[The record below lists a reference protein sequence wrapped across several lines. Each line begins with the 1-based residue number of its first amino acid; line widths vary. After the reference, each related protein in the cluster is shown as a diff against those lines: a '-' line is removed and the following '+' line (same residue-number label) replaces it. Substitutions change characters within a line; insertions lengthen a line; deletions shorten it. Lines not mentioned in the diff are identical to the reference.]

1 MIPDLAWWGQLFGLL
16 ATEAALL
23 VALAA
28 AGARWSRSAHW
39 RRLIWQSAFMA
50 VALVWSVELAGGR
63 GWLAQWRPVPEP
75 PRQVTARL
83 IGDAPVV
90 GEQVTF
96 EFPTEVPVVVPAQR
110 QEPRWWP
117 GLLWLG
123 GMLALLLKTL
133 GSRAWLAWRI
143 RAVPGH
149 EVGQAASLPTGAA
162 SARLAACPTLAEALP
177 AEGGDLDGLADVTA
191 TVTRLRPAL
200 GVGPVRL
207 VTWPQLRSP
216 VAFGIVRP
224 TVAVPAEFAERFPPA
239 QREAMLAHELGHLA
253 QRDPLWLLVADL
265 VCALAWWHPVVWWAR
280 RQFRAACEA
289 AADEASAL
297 IPGGRVALAEALVN
311 FGRELTAPGGV
322 GVGGSG
328 LRSELARRV
337 KALVEQ
343 SGDVRAVRA
352 PGRWLLRSGTV
363 AVLGTLLLAPWPGD
377 HGGLGPML
385 AAVRAEKPLQTISEV
400 LADPQF
406 RKVVKALEASD
417 RGPNA
422 GAEGE
427 KIRALAE
434 RPSDEQPLETR
445 PPELAKANPGTGFD
459 RIPLFEF
466 PGESLLE
473 AANRLSLA
481 ARDLKPEGVRLE
493 ITFADRELEAIRVR
507 QQEPIRNAALTK
519 VLSALVQAAETP
531 IQSSLENGEVL
542 FARQAPLSPEAQAR
556 FRRAAHELRDARL
569 ALDEAR
575 VQERSETP
583 ALKAAEARHEDA
595 KRALHDV
602 ARQTQL
608 MTRQFRLSPAHFTAH
623 LQQFL
628 PQGETNAQALQLAIR
643 AFCATNG
650 IEFPTMVTNA
660 SGVTPP
666 QDQPATFYNDRTG
679 VLFVRATLENLD
691 RLEHAIQRLNLLPAP
706 IVDKAARRT
715 VLTRLE
721 QHEALLPELRAR
733 LPDDHPEVLV
743 LRAEI
748 SGLRHQLEVMQR
760 GGDGTAERIAVT
772 RAELLGHLKALGIT
786 YTELLSRYRE
796 RHPLVAEVAWKQAAL
811 QAKLQTLPLVTNA
824 VVTAKIGDFEPA
836 PPLFT
841 RQFRVDSAKFIA
853 RVMTEFDPAEAARR
867 LDSIPN
873 RELIASDVGAAV
885 SSAALPGVV
894 GKGTTNGPHLGEAI
908 HAYFRKHGVHYPLS
922 TSQGVTSAV
931 APERPAVF
939 FKPDSGVLFVRATLE
954 DMAKLESALAG
965 LESQVAASS
974 GNQSLQVELSVTLVE
989 IADGGS
995 DDVGLDWLFGQAAT
1009 NNPPVVSALATNL
1022 PGSAG
1027 ALQGNRLTVDRL
1039 AVEGQSAVLSGEQF
1053 AALRERLGTRN
1064 QVDFLSA
1071 PKVIT
1076 LSGRQAQVSI
1086 AEVRTLVTGVV
1097 AENGSTTNDAGIRY
1111 LTESVPV
1118 GPVVD
1123 LFPLAAGD
1131 AWQVRVVAAVTEF
1144 LGYDQPAK
1152 SDRVRAT
1159 TAEGKVLQ
1167 GTTPLPRL
1175 RVRETQS
1182 TVTAKVG
1189 EVIALRGPLAENVV
1203 RYKDK
1208 VPVLGDVP
1216 LLGRLFRKEG
1226 SQVQRKRLYVFVQ
1239 PATIDAQGNRPL
1251 SK

>member
-75 PRQVTARL
+75 PRQVMARVV
-83 IGDAPVV
+83 GDTPVG

-96 EFPTEVPVVVPAQR
+96 EFPAEVPVVAPAQR

-117 GLLWLG
+117 GFLWLG

-265 VCALAWWHPVVWWAR
+265 VCALAWWHPAVWWAR
-280 RQFRAACEA
+280 RQFRASCEA

-337 KALVEQ
+337 KALVERA
-343 SGDVRAVRA
+343 GEARPVRSAA
-352 PGRWLLRSGTV
+352 RWGLQAGT
-363 AVLGTLLLAPWPGD
+363 ASLLLGLLAAPWPGELN
-377 HGGLGPML
+377 GLVPVM
-385 AAVRAEKPLQTISEV
+385 AAARAQQTEEKPPYESV
-400 LADPQF
+400 KDMLADPQF
-406 RKVVKALEASD
+406 REVVKSLDDATAQETNEAPTGNTPNRAEAEPAISVGAVTPTRGHPLVPQIPHPVPGEFQNTPY
-417 RGPNA
+417 RGPY
-422 GAEGE
+422 GTL
-427 KIRALAE
+427 RLATA
-434 RPSDEQPLETR
+434 PVAT
-445 PPELAKANPGTGFD
+445 
-459 RIPLFEF
+459 
-466 PGESLLE
+466 
-473 AANRLSLA
+473 
-481 ARDLKPEGVRLE
+481 VRLE
-493 ITFADRELEAIRVR
+493 PLRAVTLLHEKSVEEKPALDSKFAYALPQTGR
-507 QQEPIRNAALTK
+507 QESASYV
-519 VLSALVQAAETP
+519 VL
-531 IQSSLENGEVL
+531 
-542 FARQAPLSPEAQAR
+542 RSPE
-556 FRRAAHELRDARL
+556 LL
-569 ALDEAR
+569 
-575 VQERSETP
+575 T
-583 ALKAAEARHEDA
+583 
-595 KRALHDV
+595 
-602 ARQTQL
+602 
-608 MTRQFRLSPAHFTAH
+608 TRQFRLSAADFTAH

-628 PQGETNAQALQLAIR
+628 PQGETNAQALQLAVR

-650 IEFPTMVTNA
+650 IEFPAMVANA

-666 QDQPATFYNDRTG
+666 QDQPAIFYNDRTG
-679 VLFVRATLENLD
+679 VLFARATLENLD
-691 RLEHAIQRLNLLPAP
+691 RLEHAIQRLNLLPLAASNKIGDSVVETNP
-706 IVDKAARRT
+706 LKAATPLNAGSLSKNANSVVATEQMRSLGEDQVVGLILQCHAELEDRRAT
-715 VLTRLE
+715 LGDGHPEVEAKTRNLVALQRQLDAMRRATQRMATPSDAGALSLNSDSVLATEQQRFAALEQLTQQLVRYQDRLE
-721 QHEALLPELRAR
+721 KGRATYG
-733 LPDDHPEVLV
+733 DDHPEVMTI
-743 LRAEI
+743 RAN
-748 SGLRHQLEVMQR
+748 V
-760 GGDGTAERIAVT
+760 IALQT
-772 RAELLGHLKALGIT
+772 Q
-786 YTELLSRYRE
+786 YD
-796 RHPLVAEVAWKQAAL
+796 AL
-811 QAKLQTLPLVTNA
+811 QASQGAATPSEAGVML
-824 VVTAKIGDFEPA
+824 
-836 PPLFT
+836 T
-841 RQFRVDSAKFIA
+841 RQFRVDSAKFIP
-853 RVMTEFDPAEAARR
+853 RVMTDFDPAAEAARR

-873 RELIASDVGAAV
+873 RGLIASDVGAAV
-885 SSAALPGVV
+885 SSVALPGVA
-894 GKGTTNGPHLGEAI
+894 GIGTTNGPHLGEAI
-908 HAYFRKHGVHYPLS
+908 HAYFRKHGVDFPLS
-922 TSQGVTSAV
+922 TSQGVTGAV

-939 FKPDSGVLFVRATLE
+939 FKTDSGILFVRATLE

-974 GNQSLQVELSVTLVE
+974 GNQSPQVELSVTLVE

-1159 TAEGKVLQ
+1159 TAEGKVLP

-1189 EVIALRGPLAENVV
+1189 EVIALRGPLAETVV

-1239 PATIDAQGNRPL
+1239 PETIDAQGNRPL